1 MYGAAGVLV
10 GQDAIR
16 QIRQL
21 NRGGMLPEGHLLAPF
36 AIPPGLVAR
45 RWLVLQTPPKERP
58 KKLTMKV
65 RYVDGRE
72 ADYQAAL

>member
-1 MYGAAGVLV
+1 
-10 GQDAIR
+10 
-16 QIRQL
+16 
-21 NRGGMLPEGHLLAPF
+21 
-36 AIPPGLVAR
+36 
-45 RWLVLQTPPKERP
+45 VLQTPPKERP